1 MKKLIILATV
11 STLSLGAYAV
21 AQTPAELAAQF
32 QSLQERVHAMTP
44 EQRTE
49 FKQMMREKMQHMS
62 AEDKQLFKANKRWG
76 KDKHCN
82 RSDKRGWWD
91 KARHKM
97 NHVFDKERGDCQ
109 HGRGKEHYHDKAH
122 QGKYCD
128 HK

>member
-32 QSLQERVHAMTP
+32 QNLQQRVHAMSP
-44 EQRTE
+44 EKRE
-49 FKQMMREKMQHMS
+49 AFKQMMRANMQKMS
-62 AEDKQLFKANKRWG
+62 AEERQLFKANMRQAKG
-76 KDKHCN
+76 DHCD
-82 RSDKRGWWD
+82 RSDKHGWWD

-97 NHVFDKERGDCQ
+97 NHVFDKDRGDCQ
-109 HGRGKEHYHDKAH
+109 HGRGKEHYHDKA

-128 HK
+128 QK